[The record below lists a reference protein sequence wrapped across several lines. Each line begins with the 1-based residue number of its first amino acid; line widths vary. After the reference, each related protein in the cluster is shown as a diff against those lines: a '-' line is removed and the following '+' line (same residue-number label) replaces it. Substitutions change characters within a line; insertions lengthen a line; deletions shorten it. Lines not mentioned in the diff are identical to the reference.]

1 MEKSLKQSIQS
12 IIDWRKKQ
20 KDDPSYIR
28 DEKKLLEIRNLSVS
42 YGPIDALKNV
52 NIDIHKG
59 SVVSILGANGAG
71 KTTLLKKISGLI
83 DAKAGYVYFD
93 GENITGLAPEK
104 ITQKGIVQSPEGRQ
118 VFADLSVKENL
129 MIGAFTLQKQTVHPD
144 DIYEDAKTK
153 RVKTLLDQA
162 TDKDAPITLTKEE
175 SLKNNLARVYELFPV
190 LKERENQVAVTLSGG
205 EQQMLAIARAMM
217 ASPKLL
223 VLDEPSLG
231 LAPLIVK
238 SIFAI
243 ITELN
248 KMGTTV
254 LLIEQNALQA
264 LKIAD
269 YAYVLQVGQVVKEG
283 EAAKLLK
290 DEALI
295 EAYLGK

>member
-1 MEKSLKQSIQS
+1 MEKNLKQSIQS
-12 IIDWRKKQ
+12 ILTWRKKQ
-20 KDDPSYIR
+20 KDDPTYIK

-42 YGPIDALKNV
+42 YGPIDALKKV

-83 DAKAGYVYFD
+83 DAKEGYVYFD
-93 GENITGLAPEK
+93 GENITSVAAEK

-129 MIGAFTLQKQTVHPD
+129 LIGAFTLQKQTLSPD
-144 DIYEDAKTK
+144 EIYEDAKSK
-153 RVKTLLDQA
+153 RVKQLLDQA
-162 TDKDAPITLTKEE
+162 TDTDTHITLTKDE
-175 SLKNNLARVYELFPV
+175 SIKNNLARVYELFPV

-238 SIFAI
+238 SIFTI
-243 ITELN
+243 IT
-248 KMGTTV
+248 
-254 LLIEQNALQA
+254 
-264 LKIAD
+264 
-269 YAYVLQVGQVVKEG
+269 
-283 EAAKLLK
+283 
-290 DEALI
+290 
-295 EAYLGK
+295 